1 VVAAEAAT
9 LCSSG
14 IVYNNNVQAI
24 VAVYRKL
31 EQNTKDA
38 AKRTAGWYNRTLA
51 PVPFVQLV
59 FGVAKGLGDHLAAD
73 MAASI
78 AYYAILSL
86 FPLLLGIIAILGL
99 ILPQETVQEQ
109 IFAFF
114 ATYLPES
121 IGFIENNIRKI
132 ITARGALGAVS
143 VAGLIWTG
151 SMIFGSINR
160 VINKVW
166 DISQF
171 DPVWFRKPR
180 DIGMAL
186 GMGLLFLISIL
197 GSLFLSSLPASQFPL
212 PDGLMVFFNQAAVFV
227 LAFGAFFTLFKLM
240 PATRTYWRYMIP
252 GALLST
258 VLFVLVLNL
267 FVYFVNN
274 FANWELV
281 YGTIGS
287 VIAFLIL
294 VYLAAFI
301 MILGAEVSAEY
312 SRMRQGIVRD
322 ARIHLPWVRRGRRK
336 TVQKETDDCANST
349 NLR

>member
-1 VVAAEAAT
+1 VAAGKAAT

-14 IVYNNNVQAI
+14 IVYNVGVQVIGAF
-24 VAVYRKL
+24 YRKL
-31 EQNTKDA
+31 EQYTKDA
-38 AKRTAGWYNRTLA
+38 AKRAAGWYNRVLA
-51 PVPFVQLV
+51 PLPFVQLV

-99 ILPQETVQEQ
+99 VLPQETVQEQ
-109 IFAFF
+109 LFAFF
-114 ATYLPES
+114 AAYLPES
-121 IGFIENNIRKI
+121 IEFIENNIRKI

-151 SMIFGSINR
+151 SMIFGAINR

-186 GMGLLFLISIL
+186 GMGLLFLVSIL
-197 GSLFLSSLPASQFPL
+197 GSIFLSSLPVSQFPL
-212 PDGLMVFFNQAAVFV
+212 PDALMEFFNQAAVFL
-227 LAFGAFFTLFKLM
+227 LAFGAFLTLFKLM
-240 PATRTYWRYMIP
+240 PATRTHWRYVLP
-252 GALLST
+252 GALLSA
-258 VLFVLVLNL
+258 VLFILSLNL
-267 FVYFVNN
+267 FVYFINN
-274 FANWELV
+274 FADWELV

-294 VYLAAFI
+294 VYVAAFV
-301 MILGAEVSAEY
+301 MIIGAEVSAEY

-322 ARIHLPWVRRGRRK
+322 ARIHLPWVRRSRRK
-336 TVQKETDDCANST
+336 TVPG
-349 NLR
+349 

>member
-1 VVAAEAAT
+1 MKSVKWLRSGYLA
-9 LCSSG
+9 LISS
-14 IVYNNNVQAI
+14 VKN
-24 VAVYRKL
+24 RL
-31 EQNTKDA
+31 
-38 AKRTAGWYNRTLA
+38 KRIAGWYNRVLA
-51 PVPFVQLV
+51 PLPFVQLV

-78 AYYAILSL
+78 AYYAILSI

-99 ILPQETVQEQ
+99 FLPQETVQEE

-132 ITARGALGAVS
+132 ISARGALGAVS
-143 VAGLIWTG
+143 VVGLLWTG
-151 SMIFGSINR
+151 SMIFGAVNR

-186 GMGLLFLISIL
+186 GMGLLFLVSIL
-197 GSLFLSSLPASQFPL
+197 GSIFLSSLPVSQFPL
-212 PDGLMVFFNQAAVFV
+212 PDGLVEFLNQAGIFL
-227 LAFGAFFTLFKLM
+227 LAFGAFLTLFKLM
-240 PATRTYWRYMIP
+240 PATRTYWRHMLP
-252 GALLST
+252 GAVLSAI
-258 VLFVLVLNL
+258 LFVLSMNL

-274 FANWELV
+274 FADWELV

-294 VYLAAFI
+294 VYVAAFI
-301 MILGAEVSAEY
+301 MIIGAELSAEY
-312 SRMRQGIVRD
+312 ARMRQGIVRD
-322 ARIHLPWVRRGRRK
+322 ARIHLPWVRRSRRK
-336 TVQKETDDCANST
+336 IVSNQTIDPAS
-349 NLR
+349 

>member
-1 VVAAEAAT
+1 VSWFRSKYLA
-9 LCSSG
+9 LKHN
-14 IVYNNNVQAI
+14 IQDHMKQI
-24 VAVYRKL
+24 
-31 EQNTKDA
+31 
-38 AKRTAGWYNRTLA
+38 AGWYNRSLA
-51 PVPFVQLV
+51 PAPFVQLA

-78 AYYAILSL
+78 AYYAILSI

-99 ILPQETVQEQ
+99 ILPRETVQEEL
-109 IFAFF
+109 FTFF
-114 ATYLPES
+114 ARYLPES

-132 ITARGALGAVS
+132 ISARGALGAVS

-151 SMIFGSINR
+151 SMIFGAINR

-171 DPVWFRKPR
+171 DPIWFRKPR

-197 GSLFLSSLPASQFPL
+197 GSIFLSSLPVSQYPL
-212 PDGLMVFFNQAAVFV
+212 PDALIEFFNQAAVFL

-240 PATRTYWRYMIP
+240 PATRTYWRYMLP
-252 GALLST
+252 GSLLST
-258 VLFVLVLNL
+258 VMFVLVLNL

-274 FANWELV
+274 LADWELV

-294 VYLAAFI
+294 VYLSAFI
-301 MILGAEVSAEY
+301 MIIGAEVSAEY
-312 SRMRQGIVRD
+312 SRMRQGTVRD
-322 ARIHLPWVRRGRRK
+322 ARIHLPWRRRGHRK
-336 TVQKETDDCANST
+336 AQEQKPA
-349 NLR
+349 

>member
-1 VVAAEAAT
+1 MSWFRSEYLA
-9 LCSSG
+9 LKHY
-14 IVYNNNVQAI
+14 IQD
-24 VAVYRKL
+24 RL
-31 EQNTKDA
+31 
-38 AKRTAGWYNRTLA
+38 KRMAGWYNRSLA

-78 AYYAILSL
+78 AYYAILSI

-99 ILPQETVQEQ
+99 ILPRETVQEE
-109 IFAFF
+109 IFTFF
-114 ATYLPES
+114 ARYLPES
-121 IGFIENNIRKI
+121 TSFIENNIRKI
-132 ITARGALGAVS
+132 ISARGALGAVS

-151 SMIFGSINR
+151 SMIFGAINR

-186 GMGLLFLISIL
+186 GMGLLFLVSIL
-197 GSLFLSSLPASQFPL
+197 GSIFLSSLPVSQYPL
-212 PDGLMVFFNQAAVFV
+212 PDGLIEFFNQAAVFL

-240 PATRTYWRYMIP
+240 PATRTYWRYMLP
-252 GALLST
+252 GSLLST
-258 VLFVLVLNL
+258 VLFVLSMNL

-274 FANWELV
+274 LADWELV

-294 VYLAAFI
+294 VYLSAFI
-301 MILGAEVSAEY
+301 MIIGAEVSAEY

-322 ARIHLPWVRRGRRK
+322 ARIHLPWVRKSRRK
-336 TVQKETDDCANST
+336 LA
-349 NLR
+349 